1 MENAGYTVTVV
12 NLDAVKA
19 LATRCQYNVVE
30 LPSQSVRRAFGDTCC
45 LS

>member
-1 MENAGYTVTVV
+1 MKNAGSAVPGV

-30 LPSQSVRRAFGDTCC
+30 LRSQSVRRHL